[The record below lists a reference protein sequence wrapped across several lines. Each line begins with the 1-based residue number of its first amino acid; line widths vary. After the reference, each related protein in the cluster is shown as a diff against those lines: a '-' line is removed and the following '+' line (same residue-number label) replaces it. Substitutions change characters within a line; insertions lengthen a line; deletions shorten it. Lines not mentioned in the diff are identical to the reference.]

1 MPGGEAQELWGTMD
15 AARRG
20 RVELGGA
27 ASGAAS
33 GARFFIRVGPGVGT
47 HGKFLA
53 SLWGAL
59 RHKLPDCSWELSYSI
74 LELPDSSLDLSN
86 LHLELYGLTRDGAN
100 CILES
105 AYFVLEARDFA
116 VEVMF
121 LAK

>member
-1 MPGGEAQELWGTMD
+1 M
-15 AARRG
+15 
-20 RVELGGA
+20 ELGGA

-74 LELPDSSLDLSN
+74 LERFESSLDLSN

-100 CILES
+100 FTLES
-105 AYFVLEARDFA
+105 AYFILKAREFA
-116 VEVMF
+116 VEVMVV
-121 LAK
+121 AK